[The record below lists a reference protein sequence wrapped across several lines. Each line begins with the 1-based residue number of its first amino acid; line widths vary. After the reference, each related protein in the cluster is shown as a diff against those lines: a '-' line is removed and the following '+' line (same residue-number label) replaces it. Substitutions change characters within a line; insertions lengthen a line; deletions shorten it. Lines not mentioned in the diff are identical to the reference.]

1 MLLAPKQLFRGFLF
15 CGFAGKE
22 EIMTVTNRTRRLTL
36 MAMFAAM
43 AYVIMVVG
51 RFPISSV
58 DFLKYDPKDVVLAIS
73 AFILGPLPGLAITF
87 VVAFLEMLTV
97 STTGPIG
104 FLMNLLSSAA
114 FICPAAV
121 LYKRRHTLRGA
132 GLGLA
137 AGVASATALMLL
149 WNYFVTPY
157 YMGYPRE
164 AVAAMLVPV
173 FLPFNLVK
181 GAINAAVT
189 MLVYKPVS
197 RALKRAGL
205 VEFHAGVKPQKK
217 SAVGAALIAALVLV
231 SCIFAVLIMR
241 GII

>member
-1 MLLAPKQLFRGFLF
+1 
-15 CGFAGKE
+15 
-22 EIMTVTNRTRRLTL
+22 MTVKSKTHRLTL

-43 AYVIMVVG
+43 AYIIMTVG

-58 DFLKYDPKDVVLAIS
+58 EFLKYDPKDVILVMG
-73 AFILGPLPGLAITF
+73 AFILGPLPGLTIALA
-87 VVAFLEMLTV
+87 VAFLEMITV

-114 FICPAAV
+114 FLCPAAV
-121 LYKRRHTLRGA
+121 IYKRRHTLRGA
-132 GLGLA
+132 AIGLA
-137 AGVASATALMLL
+137 VGVMCMTALMLL

-164 AVAAMLVPV
+164 AVAAMLLPV

-181 GAINAAVT
+181 GCINAALT

-197 RALKRAGL
+197 RALKKSGL
-205 VEFHAGVKPQKK
+205 VEFHASTPAKKK
-217 SAVGAALIAALVLV
+217 SALGASLVALLVLI